1 MPKEFVD
8 TRKLKDSAS
17 ELLKKG
23 KLEKAVDVLE
33 QLAKHEP
40 KDTSHRLR
48 LGDAYRRIGD
58 AAKAIS
64 WYQTAAKIFSDQDQL
79 LKAIG
84 AVKVILEIDPRNE
97 MAQRELQQMNDRRF
111 ARPTLESAGLA
122 PQRPAPR
129 APAAIDLPPA
139 TGPVISARLENP
151 ARSRS
156 AGRSALMTAPSTP
169 KPSVPRAV
177 LSAST
182 AVNTSSIVAHSG
194 IPAVEPAVVATPRS
208 SRRAAGARLPG
219 GFGVLAE
226 LAEAAVND
234 SQFVRK

>member
-122 PQRPAPR
+122 PQRPTAR
-129 APAAIDLPPA
+129 APAAIDLPPE
-139 TGPVISARLENP
+139 TGPVISARLEN
-151 ARSRS
+151 A
-156 AGRSALMTAPSTP
+156 AAAAPP
-169 KPSVPRAV
+169 P
-177 LSAST
+177 SASLRDPPP
-182 AVNTSSIVAHSG
+182 AGFSSP
-194 IPAVEPAVVATPRS
+194 PAAD
-208 SRRAAGARLPG
+208 SRRASARSSPPG
-219 GFGVLAE
+219 SAPPSSP
-226 LAEAAVND
+226 AS
-234 SQFVRK
+234 SQGSSA

>member
-17 ELLKKG
+17 ELRKKG
-23 KLEKAVDVLE
+23 ELEKAVDVLA

-58 AAKAIS
+58 AAKAIA
-64 WYQTAAKIFSDQDQL
+64 WYQTAAKLFSDQHQL

-111 ARPTLESAGLA
+111 ARPTLESAGLL
-122 PQRPAPR
+122 PQRPQGGR
-129 APAAIDLPPA
+129 VPAAIDLPPE
-139 TGPVISARLENP
+139 TGP
-151 ARSRS
+151 
-156 AGRSALMTAPSTP
+156 
-169 KPSVPRAV
+169 
-177 LSAST
+177 
-182 AVNTSSIVAHSG
+182 
-194 IPAVEPAVVATPRS
+194 
-208 SRRAAGARLPG
+208 
-219 GFGVLAE
+219 
-226 LAEAAVND
+226 
-234 SQFVRK
+234 

>member
-151 ARSRS
+151 AAAAPPPS
-156 AGRSALMTAPSTP
+156 ARPITERIRAPTRGAQRGGGGTGIP
-169 KPSVPRAV
+169 KEFSPEDLDVGLV
-177 LSAST
+177 GAST
-182 AVNTSSIVAHSG
+182 AASTPSEGSM
-194 IPAVEPAVVATPRS
+194 VVP
-208 SRRAAGARLPG
+208 PPPP
-219 GFGVLAE
+219 E
-226 LAEAAVND
+226 M
-234 SQFVRK
+234 

>member
-1 MPKEFVD
+1 MAKDFVD
-8 TRKLKDSAS
+8 TRKLKDSAA

-33 QLAKHEP
+33 QLARHEP

-48 LGDAYRRIGD
+48 LGDAYRRMGN

-64 WYQTAAKIFSDQDQL
+64 WYQTAANIFSDQDQL

-122 PQRPAPR
+122 PQRLASGR
-129 APAAIDLPPA
+129 VPAAIELPPV
-139 TGPVISARLENP
+139 TGPVLSARLDNP
-151 ARSRS
+151 AV
-156 AGRSALMTAPSTP
+156 AAPLP
-169 KPSVPRAV
+169 PRPI
-177 LSAST
+177 T
-182 AVNTSSIVAHSG
+182 ERI
-194 IPAVEPAVVATPRS
+194 
-208 SRRAAGARLPG
+208 RAPTRGA
-219 GFGVLAE
+219 
-226 LAEAAVND
+226 
-234 SQFVRK
+234 